1 MKHTYFTETRD
12 WHAEGTYCDAE
23 GATFPLTGEVNVI
36 CIGKESTL
44 GGYLE
49 VAFNPPLR
57 FENNYKITPVDEY
70 TYTWESYNPEL
81 GTLRGSF
88 SVLSDYIL
96 SLYVS
101 EDGTFSGTE
110 ALRQVAPYTYENAGA
125 CFCKG
130 VRLSSWVAVIRS

>member
-12 WHAEGTYCDAE
+12 WHAEGTYCDE
-23 GATFPLTGEVNVI
+23 NGEKFPLKGEVNVV
-36 CIGKESTL
+36 CLGRESTL

-49 VAFNPPLR
+49 VAFVSPVR
-57 FENNYKITPVDEY
+57 FENNYKITAVDDD
-70 TYTWESYNPEL
+70 TYTWESYNPGL

-88 SVLSDYIL
+88 SVLGDYIL
-96 SLYVS
+96 SIYVS
-101 EDGTFSGTE
+101 EDGVYSGTE
-110 ALRQVAPYTYENAGA
+110 VLRQTAAYTYENAGA